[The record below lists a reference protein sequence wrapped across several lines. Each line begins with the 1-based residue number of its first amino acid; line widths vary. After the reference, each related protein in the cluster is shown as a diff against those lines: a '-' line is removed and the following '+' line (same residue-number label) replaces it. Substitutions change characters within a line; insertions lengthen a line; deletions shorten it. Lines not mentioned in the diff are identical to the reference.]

1 MTGKNHLI
9 FGGLCGGLVLYHEYV
24 GGVPIVPT
32 AVAVGTCVLGNLLPD
47 IDVPTSAIGKV
58 LKPVSILF
66 QKIFG
71 HRTFF
76 HSLLALA
83 LLYGGMWYWSMQT
96 GNPYIMAARFGIVVG
111 YAGHLFLDMFTSR
124 GIPLAWPFSKKC
136 YSLLDRRSGGKFE
149 TVLTVLLFI
158 GIVGVYCGCRKFLG

>member
-47 IDVPTSAIGKV
+47 IDVPTSVIGKL
-58 LKPVSILF
+58 LKPFSILF

-83 LLYGGMWYWSMQT
+83 FLYVGMWYWSMQT
-96 GNPYIMAARFGIVVG
+96 GSPHISYYNSKSSCHNVG
-111 YAGHLFLDMFTSR
+111 ASCLHGP
-124 GIPLAWPFSKKC
+124 IPHS
-136 YSLLDRRSGGKFE
+136 YM
-149 TVLTVLLFI
+149 
-158 GIVGVYCGCRKFLG
+158 